1 VPDGAPTSVDEK
13 SVDAQDALTV
23 SGSVNSTVSDTDA
36 ADTDTANAAGDT
48 RPIPGPGVLTVAWSR
63 PAPGETAPLEAAEP
77 ADARGVT
84 AAATVGRSGSV
95 GSRAR
100 NALRAAA
107 RGLRHPPRTATLITA
122 GVVVALVAGTAGTL
136 TAMAKTV
143 TVSVDGASQ
152 RVTTFSNTVS
162 GALSS
167 AGITVGAHDSLA
179 PAGTT
184 QIADGSKISL
194 ARGRSFTVTLDGAEH
209 QIWTTASTVSAALAQ
224 MGEHAS
230 DFQLSTADA
239 APIPLDGIAV
249 TADTLHTVTF
259 EMQGASTTSQP
270 AVRAASVVGALNG
283 VVTASAALERHGR
296 YTTAAKTVGDFLA
309 QQGVT
314 VAADQQ
320 ITPSLDSQIVDNLSI
335 TVATLPTVVVT
346 DGNSKPFNVI
356 AAAGTVGAMLTK
368 QGIPLGSHD
377 TVSPGPAT
385 RITDG
390 LTIAVTRV
398 DMRTTK
404 KTEAIPQPADKSVGD
419 PGLAAGTKKTVQ
431 QGHPG
436 TIEITYQTRVV
447 NGKAEAPKEVSRAT
461 VTAAV
466 ATVIHVGTKSA
477 SSSASSTASSATRPN
492 GVNWDAI
499 AQCESGQRWNINT
512 GNGYYGGLQFDIPTW
527 LSNGGG
533 KYAPRADLATKA
545 QQIEIANVLYSHRG
559 LKPWGCGWAG

>member
-1 VPDGAPTSVDEK
+1 MSDCAI
-13 SVDAQDALTV
+13 
-23 SGSVNSTVSDTDA
+23 GSTG
-36 ADTDTANAAGDT
+36 TASAAGDT

-63 PAPGETAPLEAAEP
+63 PAPDAAVPPEAAEP
-77 ADARGVT
+77 GDARSAT
-84 AAATVGRSGSV
+84 AAATAGHGA
-95 GSRAR
+95 GTYAR

-107 RGLRHPPRTATLITA
+107 RCLRHPPRKATLITA
-122 GVVVALVAGTAGTL
+122 GVVVALVAATAGTL

-143 TVSVDGASQ
+143 TISVDGASQ
-152 RVTTFSNTVS
+152 RVTTLSNTVS

-194 ARGRSFTVTLDGAEH
+194 ARGRSFTVTLDGTEH

-224 MGEHAS
+224 MGEQAS

-249 TADTLHTVTF
+249 TADTLHPVTF
-259 EMQGASTTSQP
+259 EMQDAPTPATSQP
-270 AVRAASVVGALNG
+270 AVRAAAAAGALNG
-283 VVTASAALERHGR
+283 VATASAAFERDGR

-320 ITPSLDSQIVDNLSI
+320 ITPSLDSRIVDNLSI
-335 TVATLPTVVVT
+335 TVETLPTVAVT
-346 DGNSKPFNVI
+346 DGNGKPFDVI
-356 AAAGTVGAMLTK
+356 ATAGTVGGMLTK

-385 RITDG
+385 PITDG
-390 LTIAVTRV
+390 LAITVTRV
-398 DMRTTK
+398 DLRTTK

-436 TIEITYQTRVV
+436 TIEITYETRMV
-447 NGKAEAPKEVSRAT
+447 NGKAVASKEVSRTT

-477 SSSASSTASSATRPN
+477 SSASSTASSATRPN